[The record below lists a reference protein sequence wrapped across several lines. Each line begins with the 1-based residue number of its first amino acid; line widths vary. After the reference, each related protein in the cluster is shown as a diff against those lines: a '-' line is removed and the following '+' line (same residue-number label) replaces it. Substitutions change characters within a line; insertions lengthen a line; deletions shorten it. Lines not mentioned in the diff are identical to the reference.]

1 MIIIDM
7 IIIDMIIIDMIIID
21 INDKLNF
28 IFYNINY

>member
-1 MIIIDM
+1 M